1 MSLAT
6 LEQALAEGSRILLD
20 AATLIAYLNRREA
33 VSPVAAHI
41 IDHFVREGRNPAT
54 VSMVT
59 VMEVLVR
66 PLAHGPGEPYLH
78 ALDFL
83 TRFPNLR
90 AVPIDLPVAQE
101 AASLRASYRFAA
113 PDALV
118 IASGLVHQVGSL
130 VTNDAD
136 WPARLRPIS
145 QRIGVCHLTHHLPFP

>member
-1 MSLAT
+1 MSVAT
-6 LEQALAEGSRILLD
+6 LERALPEGSRVLLD
-20 AATLIAYLNRREA
+20 ATVLIAYLNRREA
-33 VSPVAAHI
+33 TSPVAAHI
-41 IDHFVREGRNPAT
+41 IEQFVRDGRNTAI

-66 PLAHGPGEPYLH
+66 PLVHGPGEPYLH

-101 AASLRASYRFAA
+101 GASLRAGYRFAA

-118 IASGLVHQVGSL
+118 IATGIVHQVGHL

-136 WPARLRPIS
+136 WPGRLRPIA
-145 QRIGVCHLTHHLPFP
+145 QRVGVCYLSHHLPFP